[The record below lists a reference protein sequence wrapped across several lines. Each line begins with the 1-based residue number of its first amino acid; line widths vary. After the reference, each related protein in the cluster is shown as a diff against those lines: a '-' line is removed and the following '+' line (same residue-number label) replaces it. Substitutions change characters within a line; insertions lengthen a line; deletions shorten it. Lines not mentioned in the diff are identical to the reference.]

1 MNYFIS
7 SLFGKCIG
15 ADSYGNKYFEGRWPG
30 PQGKPRRW
38 VSYSTLKDD
47 PSGIPSEWHGWIHFT
62 NDILPKDSMKRYFWQ
77 KDHLANGIINN
88 INVVSKKSLQDYQS
102 WTPS

>member
-15 ADSYGNKYFEGRWPG
+15 SDSYGNNYFEGRWSG

-38 VSYSTLKDD
+38 VSYKTSEDD
-47 PSGIPSEWHGWIHFT
+47 PSGIPSEWHGWIHCS
-62 NDILPKDSMKRYFWQ
+62 NDILPKHNMKRHFWQ
-77 KDHLANGIINN
+77 KDHMANGIINN
-88 INVVSKKSLQDYQS
+88 INVVSKKILQDYQS